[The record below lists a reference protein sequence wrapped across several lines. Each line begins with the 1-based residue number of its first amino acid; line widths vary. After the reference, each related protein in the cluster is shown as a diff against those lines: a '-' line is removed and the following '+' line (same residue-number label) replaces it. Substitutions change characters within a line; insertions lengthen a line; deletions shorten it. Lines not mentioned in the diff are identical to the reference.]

1 MSLLSARVWQIGW
14 SRGRAVAAKGAA
26 GHPAAMV
33 QEAAAVLCTSA
44 RHFSSSESV
53 AGEKPKVLVLAGPTA
68 VGKSAT
74 AMRIAEMVDG
84 EIISADSVQ
93 IYQGLDIGSAK
104 PTAEE
109 QAAVRHHLVDDLP
122 FTAQYNAVEFAM
134 AARAAIEDVV
144 SRGKVPLVVGG
155 TAFYL
160 KSLVDGIPTHGV
172 GNADPATAAKVEGMV
187 SHLGW
192 EDALAVLASHDPDYA
207 STLYAND
214 WRRLVRCLEVNV
226 MTGQPMPAIVMPTAA
241 EREADYDFRCE
252 LIVESG
258 LVEETVHLLANGM
271 EEWTAGARAVGY
283 RQALEYLKNDWF
295 TTKTRSPQGRRRKF
309 LRFVQ
314 TYQGA
319 TRRFSRKQQ
328 AWFRN
333 KEPNYW
339 WI

>member
-1 MSLLSARVWQIGW
+1 
-14 SRGRAVAAKGAA
+14 
-26 GHPAAMV
+26 
-33 QEAAAVLCTSA
+33 
-44 RHFSSSESV
+44 
-53 AGEKPKVLVLAGPTA
+53 
-68 VGKSAT
+68 
-74 AMRIAEMVDG
+74 MVDG

-214 WRRLVRCLEVNV
+214 WRRLVRCLEVRYAPYHTAPHRTISHRAALHHTHT
-226 MTGQPMPAIVMPTAA
+226 MLYLRAMMPSTIRART
-241 EREADYDFRCE
+241 
-252 LIVESG
+252 
-258 LVEETVHLLANGM
+258 LVN
-271 EEWTAGARAVGY
+271 
-283 RQALEYLKNDWF
+283 
-295 TTKTRSPQGRRRKF
+295 RR
-309 LRFVQ
+309 VCVC
-314 TYQGA
+314 
-319 TRRFSRKQQ
+319 
-328 AWFRN
+328 
-333 KEPNYW
+333 
-339 WI
+339 